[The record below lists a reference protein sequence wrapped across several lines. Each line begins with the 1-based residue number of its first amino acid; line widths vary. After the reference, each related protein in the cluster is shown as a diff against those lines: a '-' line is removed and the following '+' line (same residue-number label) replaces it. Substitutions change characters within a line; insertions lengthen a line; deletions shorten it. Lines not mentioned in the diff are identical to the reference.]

1 MHGQFIFRKRT
12 FLTPVSAGIS
22 SRSRWNLVEAVLAK
36 IKRRLR
42 SQAFEV
48 SQISRSD
55 RALRELFGVAY
66 FPATVVEGEPVI
78 ADRQPFVSSVFGD
91 VFDVLTESDGSVDFT
106 QPEDLVGNGW
116 PSNNTRNGSPKALRV
131 LNSMAGEDDVV

>member
-12 FLTPVSAGIS
+12 FFTAVSAGSS

-42 SQAFEV
+42 SQA
-48 SQISRSD
+48 
-55 RALRELFGVAY
+55 
-66 FPATVVEGEPVI
+66 
-78 ADRQPFVSSVFGD
+78 
-91 VFDVLTESDGSVDFT
+91 SDGSVDFT

-116 PSNNTRNGSPKALRV
+116 PSNNTRNGSPKAMRV
-131 LNSMAGEDDVV
+131 LLNSMAGEDDVI